1 MKHLS
6 IMLSAAD
13 YCFVDQS
20 DMLRLIDWHI
30 QLLESKSKLSNI
42 IVGGGG
48 GEVWEREKRKYKY
61 WGDGDGIR

>member
-48 GEVWEREKRKYKY
+48 GGECVRGRKANTNI
-61 WGDGDGIR
+61 GGMGME